1 MKQKHRRVVA
11 VIGMVLVAAAS
22 FYAGTQKSVPV
33 IEVKLDNA
41 RATVSESLTP
51 DGGRRD
57 SYVRP
62 TDQLIIFLDDAQYE
76 AIENGVA
83 RARQRKAGD
92 VIWHSKGETA
102 PTLLNKGEAYRNL
115 IIALK

>member
-1 MKQKHRRVVA
+1 MKQKYRRVVA
-11 VIGMVLVAAAS
+11 MTGVILVAVAS

-33 IEVKLDNA
+33 IKVKLDNA
-41 RATVSESLTP
+41 RVTVSESLTP
-51 DGGRRD
+51 GGGQRD

-76 AIENGVA
+76 AVENGVA
-83 RARQRKAGD
+83 HARQRKAGE